1 MTEDMAGGTIRTAA
15 HEGPPP
21 RYFIK
26 RRQRDTAIHQIGES
40 ITVTNDLTRGNPAKQ
55 ILFFTIPL
63 LIGNLFQQF
72 YSMADTMIV
81 GRTIGVD
88 ALAAV
93 GATGSLSFLI
103 IGFSQGLTSGFAVIT
118 AQRFGAGDM
127 DGVRKSVTSGIL
139 LSAGITVILTAVSVP
154 LARPV
159 LRLMQT
165 PDNILDDAYAY
176 IVVIFAGIGAS
187 VMFNL
192 LSNIIRALGDSRTP
206 LLFLAVACVLNVGL
220 DFALILWCSM
230 GVAGAAVATV
240 ISQVVSGG
248 LCMLYMI
255 RRFPVLRLR
264 KRDWI
269 PERKM
274 LWNDARVGLPMGF
287 QMSIIAI
294 GSMILQIALNRL
306 GSTAIAG
313 FIAAQKI
320 DQLANQPMMSFGIT
334 MATYA
339 AQNYGA
345 GNMRRIRTGVRQC
358 ILMSVGFSIVSG
370 VVLILAAKPLA
381 GLFVGA
387 DQPEV
392 PGYVQTYLLL
402 NASMYFLLALLF
414 IFRYTLQGL
423 GKSLFPT
430 IAGVAELL
438 MRTLAAVVL
447 ANIWGY
453 AGVCLSNPIAWLG
466 ALVPLTTAYVL
477 TIRRLVR
484 GTDGIP
490 PSVLPKEAAQME
502 EPAGGVPSP

>member
-1 MTEDMAGGTIRTAA
+1 M
-15 HEGPPP
+15 
-21 RYFIK
+21 
-26 RRQRDTAIHQIGES
+26 
-40 ITVTNDLTRGNPAKQ
+40 TNDLTRGSPAKQ

-81 GRTIGVD
+81 GRTIGVE

-93 GATGSLSFLI
+93 GATGSISFLI

-139 LSAGITVILTAVSVP
+139 LGAGITVILTAVSVP

-159 LRLMQT
+159 LELMQT
-165 PDNILDDAYAY
+165 PEDILDDAHAY
-176 IVVIFAGIGAS
+176 IAVIFAGIGAS

-206 LLFLAVACVLNVGL
+206 LLFLAAACVLNIGL
-220 DFALILWCSM
+220 DFVLILWCSM
-230 GVAGAAVATV
+230 VAGAAVATV
-240 ISQVVSGG
+240 FSQLVSGG
-248 LCMLYMI
+248 LCLLYMF
-255 RRFPVLRLR
+255 RRFPVLRLQR
-264 KRDWI
+264 RDWI
-269 PERKM
+269 PERRM
-274 LWNDARVGLPMGF
+274 LLNESRVGLPMGF

-294 GSMILQIALNRL
+294 GAMILQIALNRL

-345 GNMRRIRTGVRQC
+345 GNMRRIRAGVRRC
-358 ILMSVGFSIVSG
+358 ILMSVGFSIVCG
-370 VVLILAAKPLA
+370 GALILAAKPMA

-392 PGYVQTYLLL
+392 LDYVQTYLLL
-402 NASMYFLLALLF
+402 NASLYFLLALLF

-438 MRTLAAVVL
+438 MRTLAALVL

-453 AGVCLSNPIAWLG
+453 AGVCLSNPIAWFG
-466 ALVPLTTAYVL
+466 ALIPLTTAYVL
-477 TIRRLVR
+477 TIRRLPDTEGLAAPAV
-484 GTDGIP
+484 P
-490 PSVLPKEAAQME
+490 EA
-502 EPAGGVPSP
+502 EPAAD

>member
-1 MTEDMAGGTIRTAA
+1 M
-15 HEGPPP
+15 
-21 RYFIK
+21 
-26 RRQRDTAIHQIGES
+26 
-40 ITVTNDLTRGNPAKQ
+40 TNDLTRGSPAKQ

-81 GRTIGVD
+81 GRTIGVE

-93 GATGSLSFLI
+93 EATGSISFLI

-139 LSAGITVILTAVSVP
+139 LGAGITVILTAVSVP

-159 LRLMQT
+159 LELMQT
-165 PDNILDDAYAY
+165 PEDILDDAHAY
-176 IVVIFAGIGAS
+176 IAVIFAGIGAS

-206 LLFLAVACVLNVGL
+206 LLFLAAACVLNIGL
-220 DFALILWCSM
+220 DFVLILWCSM

-240 ISQVVSGG
+240 FSQLVSGG
-248 LCMLYMI
+248 LCLLYMF
-255 RRFPVLRLR
+255 RRFPVLRLQR
-264 KRDWI
+264 RDWI
-269 PERKM
+269 PERRM
-274 LWNDARVGLPMGF
+274 LLNESRVGLPMGF

-294 GSMILQIALNRL
+294 GAMILQIALNRL

-345 GNMRRIRTGVRQC
+345 GNMRRIRAGVRRC
-358 ILMSVGFSIVSG
+358 ILMSVGFSIVCG
-370 VVLILAAKPLA
+370 GALILAAKPMA

-392 PGYVQTYLLL
+392 LDYVQTYLLL
-402 NASMYFLLALLF
+402 NASLYFLLALLF

-438 MRTLAAVVL
+438 MRTLAALVL

-453 AGVCLSNPIAWLG
+453 AGVCLSNPIAWFG
-466 ALVPLTTAYVL
+466 ALIPLTTAYVL
-477 TIRRLVR
+477 TIRRLPDTEGLAAPAV
-484 GTDGIP
+484 P
-490 PSVLPKEAAQME
+490 EA
-502 EPAGGVPSP
+502 EPAAD

>member
-1 MTEDMAGGTIRTAA
+1 
-15 HEGPPP
+15 
-21 RYFIK
+21 
-26 RRQRDTAIHQIGES
+26 
-40 ITVTNDLTRGNPAKQ
+40 
-55 ILFFTIPL
+55 
-63 LIGNLFQQF
+63 
-72 YSMADTMIV
+72 MIV
-81 GRTIGVD
+81 GRTIGVE

-93 GATGSLSFLI
+93 GATGSISFLI

-139 LSAGITVILTAVSVP
+139 LGAGITVILTAVSVP

-159 LRLMQT
+159 LELMQT
-165 PDNILDDAYAY
+165 PEDILDDAHAY
-176 IVVIFAGIGAS
+176 IAVIFAGIGAS

-206 LLFLAVACVLNVGL
+206 LLFLAAACVLNIGL
-220 DFALILWCSM
+220 DFVLILWCSM

-240 ISQVVSGG
+240 FSQLVSGG
-248 LCMLYMI
+248 LCLLYMF
-255 RRFPVLRLR
+255 RRFPVLRLQR
-264 KRDWI
+264 RDWI
-269 PERKM
+269 PERRM
-274 LWNDARVGLPMGF
+274 LLNESRVGLPMGF

-294 GSMILQIALNRL
+294 GAMILQIALNRL

-345 GNMRRIRTGVRQC
+345 GNMRRIRAGVRRC
-358 ILMSVGFSIVSG
+358 ILMSVGFSIVCG
-370 VVLILAAKPLA
+370 GALILAAKPMA

-392 PGYVQTYLLL
+392 LDYVQTYLLL
-402 NASMYFLLALLF
+402 NASLYFLLALLF

-438 MRTLAAVVL
+438 MRTLAALVL

-453 AGVCLSNPIAWLG
+453 AGVCLSNPIAWFG
-466 ALVPLTTAYVL
+466 ALIPLTTAYVL
-477 TIRRLVR
+477 TIRRLPDTEGLAAPAV
-484 GTDGIP
+484 P
-490 PSVLPKEAAQME
+490 EA
-502 EPAGGVPSP
+502 EPAAD

>member
-1 MTEDMAGGTIRTAA
+1 M
-15 HEGPPP
+15 
-21 RYFIK
+21 
-26 RRQRDTAIHQIGES
+26 
-40 ITVTNDLTRGNPAKQ
+40 TNDLTRGSPAKQ

-81 GRTIGVD
+81 GRTIGVE
-88 ALAAV
+88 ALAAG
-93 GATGSLSFLI
+93 GATGSISFLI

-139 LSAGITVILTAVSVP
+139 LGAGITVILTAVSVP

-159 LRLMQT
+159 LELMQT
-165 PDNILDDAYAY
+165 PEDILDDAHAY
-176 IVVIFAGIGAS
+176 IAVIFAGIGAS

-206 LLFLAVACVLNVGL
+206 LLFLAAACVLNIGL
-220 DFALILWCSM
+220 DFVLILWCSM

-240 ISQVVSGG
+240 FSQLVSGG
-248 LCMLYMI
+248 LCLLYMF
-255 RRFPVLRLR
+255 RRFPVLRLQR
-264 KRDWI
+264 RDWI
-269 PERKM
+269 PERRM
-274 LWNDARVGLPMGF
+274 LLNESRVGLPMGF

-294 GSMILQIALNRL
+294 GAMILQIALNRL

-345 GNMRRIRTGVRQC
+345 GNMRRIRAGVRRC
-358 ILMSVGFSIVSG
+358 ILMSVGFSIVCG
-370 VVLILAAKPLA
+370 GALILAAKPMA

-392 PGYVQTYLLL
+392 LDYVQTYLLL
-402 NASMYFLLALLF
+402 NASLYFLLALLF

-438 MRTLAAVVL
+438 MRTLAALVL

-453 AGVCLSNPIAWLG
+453 AGVCLSNPIAWFG
-466 ALVPLTTAYVL
+466 ALIPLTTAYVL
-477 TIRRLVR
+477 TIRRLPDTEGLAAPAV
-484 GTDGIP
+484 P
-490 PSVLPKEAAQME
+490 EA
-502 EPAGGVPSP
+502 EPAAD

>member
-1 MTEDMAGGTIRTAA
+1 M
-15 HEGPPP
+15 
-21 RYFIK
+21 
-26 RRQRDTAIHQIGES
+26 
-40 ITVTNDLTRGNPAKQ
+40 TNDLTRGSPAKQ

-72 YSMADTMIV
+72 YSMADIMIV
-81 GRTIGVD
+81 GRTIGVE

-93 GATGSLSFLI
+93 GATGSISFLI

-139 LSAGITVILTAVSVP
+139 LGAGITVILTAVSVP

-159 LRLMQT
+159 LELMQT
-165 PDNILDDAYAY
+165 PEDILDDAHAY
-176 IVVIFAGIGAS
+176 IAVIFAGIGAS

-206 LLFLAVACVLNVGL
+206 LLFLAAACVLNIGL
-220 DFALILWCSM
+220 DFVLILWCSM

-240 ISQVVSGG
+240 FSQLVSGG
-248 LCMLYMI
+248 LCLLYMF
-255 RRFPVLRLR
+255 RRFPVLRLQR
-264 KRDWI
+264 RDWI
-269 PERKM
+269 PERRM
-274 LWNDARVGLPMGF
+274 LLNESRVGLPMGF

-294 GSMILQIALNRL
+294 GAMILQIALNRL

-345 GNMRRIRTGVRQC
+345 GNMRRIRAGVRRC
-358 ILMSVGFSIVSG
+358 ILMSVGFSIVCG
-370 VVLILAAKPLA
+370 GALILAAKPMA

-392 PGYVQTYLLL
+392 LDYVQTYLLL
-402 NASMYFLLALLF
+402 NASLYFLLALLF

-438 MRTLAAVVL
+438 MRTLAALVL

-453 AGVCLSNPIAWLG
+453 AGVCLSNPIAWFG
-466 ALVPLTTAYVL
+466 ALIPLTTAYVL
-477 TIRRLVR
+477 TIRRLPDTEGLAAPAV
-484 GTDGIP
+484 P
-490 PSVLPKEAAQME
+490 EA
-502 EPAGGVPSP
+502 EPAAD

>member
-1 MTEDMAGGTIRTAA
+1 M
-15 HEGPPP
+15 
-21 RYFIK
+21 
-26 RRQRDTAIHQIGES
+26 
-40 ITVTNDLTRGNPAKQ
+40 TNDLTRGSPAKQ

-81 GRTIGVD
+81 GRTIGVE

-93 GATGSLSFLI
+93 GATGSISFLI

-139 LSAGITVILTAVSVP
+139 LGAGITVILTAVSVP

-159 LRLMQT
+159 LELMQT
-165 PDNILDDAYAY
+165 PEDILDDAHAY
-176 IVVIFAGIGAS
+176 IAVIFAGIGAS

-206 LLFLAVACVLNVGL
+206 LLFLAAACVLNIGL
-220 DFALILWCSM
+220 DFVLILWCSM

-240 ISQVVSGG
+240 FSQLVSGG
-248 LCMLYMI
+248 LCLLYMF
-255 RRFPVLRLR
+255 RRFPVLRLQR
-264 KRDWI
+264 RDWI
-269 PERKM
+269 PERRM
-274 LWNDARVGLPMGF
+274 LLNESRVGLPMGF

-294 GSMILQIALNRL
+294 GAMILQIALNRL

-345 GNMRRIRTGVRQC
+345 GNMRRIRAGVRRC
-358 ILMSVGFSIVSG
+358 ILMSVGFSIVCG
-370 VVLILAAKPLA
+370 GALILAAKPMA

-392 PGYVQTYLLL
+392 LDYVQTYLLL
-402 NASMYFLLALLF
+402 NTSLYFLLALLF

-438 MRTLAAVVL
+438 MRTLAALVL

-453 AGVCLSNPIAWLG
+453 AGVCLSNPIAWFG
-466 ALVPLTTAYVL
+466 ALIPLTTAYVL
-477 TIRRLVR
+477 TIRRLPDTEGLAAPAV
-484 GTDGIP
+484 P
-490 PSVLPKEAAQME
+490 EA
-502 EPAGGVPSP
+502 EPAAD

>member
-1 MTEDMAGGTIRTAA
+1 M
-15 HEGPPP
+15 
-21 RYFIK
+21 
-26 RRQRDTAIHQIGES
+26 
-40 ITVTNDLTRGNPAKQ
+40 TNDLTRGSPAKQ

-81 GRTIGVD
+81 GRTIGVE

-93 GATGSLSFLI
+93 GATGSISFLI

-139 LSAGITVILTAVSVP
+139 LGAGITVILTAVSVP

-159 LRLMQT
+159 LELMQT
-165 PDNILDDAYAY
+165 PEDILDDAHTY
-176 IVVIFAGIGAS
+176 IAVIFAGIGAS

-206 LLFLAVACVLNVGL
+206 LLFLAAACVLNIGL
-220 DFALILWCSM
+220 DFVLILWCSM

-240 ISQVVSGG
+240 FSQLVSGG
-248 LCMLYMI
+248 LCLLYMF
-255 RRFPVLRLR
+255 RRFPVLRLQR
-264 KRDWI
+264 RDWI
-269 PERKM
+269 PERRM
-274 LWNDARVGLPMGF
+274 LLNESRVGLPMGF

-294 GSMILQIALNRL
+294 GAMILQIALNRL

-345 GNMRRIRTGVRQC
+345 GNMRRIRAGVRRC
-358 ILMSVGFSIVSG
+358 ILMSVGFSIVCG
-370 VVLILAAKPLA
+370 GALILAAKPMA

-392 PGYVQTYLLL
+392 LDYVQTYLLL
-402 NASMYFLLALLF
+402 NASLYFLLALLF

-438 MRTLAAVVL
+438 MRTLAALVL

-453 AGVCLSNPIAWLG
+453 AGVCLSNPIAWFG
-466 ALVPLTTAYVL
+466 ALIPLTTAYVL
-477 TIRRLVR
+477 TIRRLPDTEGLAAPAV
-484 GTDGIP
+484 P
-490 PSVLPKEAAQME
+490 EA
-502 EPAGGVPSP
+502 EPAAD

>member
-1 MTEDMAGGTIRTAA
+1 M
-15 HEGPPP
+15 
-21 RYFIK
+21 
-26 RRQRDTAIHQIGES
+26 
-40 ITVTNDLTRGNPAKQ
+40 TNDLTRGSPAKQ

-81 GRTIGVD
+81 GRTIGVE

-93 GATGSLSFLI
+93 GATGSISFLI

-139 LSAGITVILTAVSVP
+139 LGAGITVILTAVSVP

-159 LRLMQT
+159 LELMQT
-165 PDNILDDAYAY
+165 PEDILDDAHAY
-176 IVVIFAGIGAS
+176 IAVIFAGIGAS

-206 LLFLAVACVLNVGL
+206 LLFLAAACVLNIGL
-220 DFALILWCSM
+220 DFVLILWCSM

-240 ISQVVSGG
+240 FSQLVSGG
-248 LCMLYMI
+248 LCLLYMF
-255 RRFPVLRLR
+255 RRFPGLRLQR
-264 KRDWI
+264 RDWI
-269 PERKM
+269 PERRM
-274 LWNDARVGLPMGF
+274 LLNESRVGLPMGF

-294 GSMILQIALNRL
+294 GAMILQIALNRL

-345 GNMRRIRTGVRQC
+345 GNMRRIRAGVRRC
-358 ILMSVGFSIVSG
+358 ILMSVGFSIVCG
-370 VVLILAAKPLA
+370 GALILAAKPMA

-392 PGYVQTYLLL
+392 LDYVQIYLLL
-402 NASMYFLLALLF
+402 NASLYFLLALLF

-438 MRTLAAVVL
+438 MRTLAALVL

-453 AGVCLSNPIAWLG
+453 AGVCLSNPIAWFG
-466 ALVPLTTAYVL
+466 ALIPLTTAYVL
-477 TIRRLVR
+477 TIRRLPDTEGLAAPAV
-484 GTDGIP
+484 P
-490 PSVLPKEAAQME
+490 EA
-502 EPAGGVPSP
+502 EPAAD

>member
-1 MTEDMAGGTIRTAA
+1 M
-15 HEGPPP
+15 
-21 RYFIK
+21 
-26 RRQRDTAIHQIGES
+26 
-40 ITVTNDLTRGNPAKQ
+40 TNDLTRGSPAKQ

-81 GRTIGVD
+81 GRTIGVE

-93 GATGSLSFLI
+93 GATGSISFLI

-139 LSAGITVILTAVSVP
+139 LGAGITVILTAVSVP

-159 LRLMQT
+159 LELMQT
-165 PDNILDDAYAY
+165 PEDILDDAHAY
-176 IVVIFAGIGAS
+176 IAVIFAGIGAS

-206 LLFLAVACVLNVGL
+206 LLFLAAACVLNIGL
-220 DFALILWCSM
+220 DFVLILWCSM

-240 ISQVVSGG
+240 FSQLVSGG
-248 LCMLYMI
+248 LCLLYMF
-255 RRFPVLRLR
+255 RRFPVLRLQR
-264 KRDWI
+264 RDWI
-269 PERKM
+269 PERRM
-274 LWNDARVGLPMGF
+274 LLNESRVGLPMGF

-294 GSMILQIALNRL
+294 GAMILQIALNRL

-345 GNMRRIRTGVRQC
+345 GNMRRIRAGVRRC
-358 ILMSVGFSIVSG
+358 ILMSVGFSIVCCG
-370 VVLILAAKPLA
+370 ALILAAKPMA

-392 PGYVQTYLLL
+392 LDYVQTYLLL
-402 NASMYFLLALLF
+402 NASLYFLLALLF

-438 MRTLAAVVL
+438 MRTLAALVL

-453 AGVCLSNPIAWLG
+453 AGVCLSNPIAWFG
-466 ALVPLTTAYVL
+466 ALIPLTTAYVL
-477 TIRRLVR
+477 TIRRLPDTEGLAAPAV
-484 GTDGIP
+484 P
-490 PSVLPKEAAQME
+490 EA
-502 EPAGGVPSP
+502 EPAAD

>member
-1 MTEDMAGGTIRTAA
+1 M
-15 HEGPPP
+15 
-21 RYFIK
+21 
-26 RRQRDTAIHQIGES
+26 
-40 ITVTNDLTRGNPAKQ
+40 TNDLTRGSPAKQ

-81 GRTIGVD
+81 GRTIGVE

-93 GATGSLSFLI
+93 GATGSISFLI

-139 LSAGITVILTAVSVP
+139 LGAGITVILTAVSVP

-159 LRLMQT
+159 LELMQT
-165 PDNILDDAYAY
+165 PEDILDDAHAY
-176 IVVIFAGIGAS
+176 IAVIFAGIGAS

-206 LLFLAVACVLNVGL
+206 LLFLAAACVLNIGL
-220 DFALILWCSM
+220 DFVLILWCSM

-240 ISQVVSGG
+240 FSQLVSGG
-248 LCMLYMI
+248 LCLLYMF
-255 RRFPVLRLR
+255 RRFPVLRLQR
-264 KRDWI
+264 RDWI
-269 PERKM
+269 PERRM
-274 LWNDARVGLPMGF
+274 LLNESRVGLPMGF

-294 GSMILQIALNRL
+294 GAMILQIALNRL

-345 GNMRRIRTGVRQC
+345 GNMRRIRAGVRRC
-358 ILMSVGFSIVSG
+358 ILMSVGFSIVCG
-370 VVLILAAKPLA
+370 GALILAAKPMA

-392 PGYVQTYLLL
+392 LDYVQTYLLL
-402 NASMYFLLALLF
+402 NASLYFLLALLF

-438 MRTLAAVVL
+438 MRTLAALVL

-453 AGVCLSNPIAWLG
+453 AGVCLSNPIAWFG
-466 ALVPLTTAYVL
+466 ALIPLTTAYVL
-477 TIRRLVR
+477 TIRRLPDTEGLAAPAV
-484 GTDGIP
+484 P
-490 PSVLPKEAAQME
+490 EA
-502 EPAGGVPSP
+502 EPAAD

>member
-1 MTEDMAGGTIRTAA
+1 
-15 HEGPPP
+15 
-21 RYFIK
+21 
-26 RRQRDTAIHQIGES
+26 
-40 ITVTNDLTRGNPAKQ
+40 
-55 ILFFTIPL
+55 
-63 LIGNLFQQF
+63 
-72 YSMADTMIV
+72 MADTMIV
-81 GRTIGVD
+81 GRTIGVE

-93 GATGSLSFLI
+93 GATGSISFLI

-139 LSAGITVILTAVSVP
+139 LGAGITVILTAVSVP

-159 LRLMQT
+159 LELMQT
-165 PDNILDDAYAY
+165 PEDILDDAHAY
-176 IVVIFAGIGAS
+176 IAVIFAGIGAS

-206 LLFLAVACVLNVGL
+206 LLFLAAACVLNIGL
-220 DFALILWCSM
+220 DFVLILWCSM

-240 ISQVVSGG
+240 FSQLVSGG
-248 LCMLYMI
+248 LCLLYMF
-255 RRFPVLRLR
+255 RRFPVLRLQR
-264 KRDWI
+264 RDWI
-269 PERKM
+269 PERRM
-274 LWNDARVGLPMGF
+274 LLNESRVGLPMGF

-294 GSMILQIALNRL
+294 GAMILQIALNRL

-345 GNMRRIRTGVRQC
+345 GNMRRIRAGVRRC
-358 ILMSVGFSIVSG
+358 ILMSVGFSIVCG
-370 VVLILAAKPLA
+370 GALILAAKPMA

-392 PGYVQTYLLL
+392 LDYVQTYLLL
-402 NASMYFLLALLF
+402 NASLYFLLALLF

-438 MRTLAAVVL
+438 MRTLAALVL

-453 AGVCLSNPIAWLG
+453 AGVCLSNPIAWFG
-466 ALVPLTTAYVL
+466 ALIPLTTAYVL
-477 TIRRLVR
+477 TIRRLPDTEGLAAPAV
-484 GTDGIP
+484 P
-490 PSVLPKEAAQME
+490 EA
-502 EPAGGVPSP
+502 EPAAD

>member
-1 MTEDMAGGTIRTAA
+1 M
-15 HEGPPP
+15 
-21 RYFIK
+21 
-26 RRQRDTAIHQIGES
+26 
-40 ITVTNDLTRGNPAKQ
+40 TNDLTRGSPAKQ

-81 GRTIGVD
+81 GRTIGVE

-93 GATGSLSFLI
+93 GTTGSISFLI

-139 LSAGITVILTAVSVP
+139 LGAGITVILTAVSVP

-159 LRLMQT
+159 LELMQT
-165 PDNILDDAYAY
+165 PEDILDDAHAY
-176 IVVIFAGIGAS
+176 IAVIFAGIGAS

-206 LLFLAVACVLNVGL
+206 LLFLAAACVLNIGL
-220 DFALILWCSM
+220 DFVLILWCSM

-240 ISQVVSGG
+240 FSQLVSGG
-248 LCMLYMI
+248 LCLLYMF
-255 RRFPVLRLR
+255 RRFPVLRLQR
-264 KRDWI
+264 RDWI
-269 PERKM
+269 PERRM
-274 LWNDARVGLPMGF
+274 LLNESRVGLPMGF

-294 GSMILQIALNRL
+294 GAMILQIALNRL

-345 GNMRRIRTGVRQC
+345 GNMRRIRAGVRRC
-358 ILMSVGFSIVSG
+358 ILMSVGFSIVCG
-370 VVLILAAKPLA
+370 GALILAAKPMA

-392 PGYVQTYLLL
+392 LDYVQTYLLL
-402 NASMYFLLALLF
+402 NASLYFLLALLF

-438 MRTLAAVVL
+438 MRTLAALVL

-453 AGVCLSNPIAWLG
+453 AGVCLSNPIAWFG
-466 ALVPLTTAYVL
+466 ALIPLTTAYVL
-477 TIRRLVR
+477 TIRRLPDTEGLAAPAV
-484 GTDGIP
+484 P
-490 PSVLPKEAAQME
+490 EA
-502 EPAGGVPSP
+502 EPAAD

>member
-1 MTEDMAGGTIRTAA
+1 M
-15 HEGPPP
+15 
-21 RYFIK
+21 
-26 RRQRDTAIHQIGES
+26 
-40 ITVTNDLTRGNPAKQ
+40 TNDLTRGSPAKQ

-72 YSMADTMIV
+72 YSKADTMIV
-81 GRTIGVD
+81 GRTIGVE

-93 GATGSLSFLI
+93 GATGSISFLI

-139 LSAGITVILTAVSVP
+139 LGAGITVILTAVSVP

-159 LRLMQT
+159 LELMQT
-165 PDNILDDAYAY
+165 PEDILDDAHAY
-176 IVVIFAGIGAS
+176 IAVIFAGIGAS

-206 LLFLAVACVLNVGL
+206 LLFLAAACVLNIGL
-220 DFALILWCSM
+220 DFVLILWCSM

-240 ISQVVSGG
+240 FSQLVSGG
-248 LCMLYMI
+248 LCLLYMF
-255 RRFPVLRLR
+255 RRFPVLRLQR
-264 KRDWI
+264 RDWI
-269 PERKM
+269 PERRM
-274 LWNDARVGLPMGF
+274 LLNESRVGLPMGF

-294 GSMILQIALNRL
+294 GAMILQIALNRL

-345 GNMRRIRTGVRQC
+345 GNMRRIRAGVRRC
-358 ILMSVGFSIVSG
+358 ILMSVGFSIVCG
-370 VVLILAAKPLA
+370 GALILAAKPMA

-392 PGYVQTYLLL
+392 LDYVQTYLLL
-402 NASMYFLLALLF
+402 NASLYFLLALLF

-438 MRTLAAVVL
+438 MRTLAALVL

-453 AGVCLSNPIAWLG
+453 AGVCLSNPIAWFG
-466 ALVPLTTAYVL
+466 ALIPLTTAYVL
-477 TIRRLVR
+477 TIRRLPDTEGLAAPAV
-484 GTDGIP
+484 P
-490 PSVLPKEAAQME
+490 EA
-502 EPAGGVPSP
+502 EPAAD

>member
-1 MTEDMAGGTIRTAA
+1 M
-15 HEGPPP
+15 
-21 RYFIK
+21 
-26 RRQRDTAIHQIGES
+26 
-40 ITVTNDLTRGNPAKQ
+40 TNDLTRGSPAKQ

-81 GRTIGVD
+81 GRTIGVE

-93 GATGSLSFLI
+93 GATGSISFLI

-139 LSAGITVILTAVSVP
+139 LGAGITVILTAVSVP

-159 LRLMQT
+159 LELMQT
-165 PDNILDDAYAY
+165 PEDILDDAHAY
-176 IVVIFAGIGAS
+176 IAVIFAGIGAS

-206 LLFLAVACVLNVGL
+206 LLFLAAACVLNIGL
-220 DFALILWCSM
+220 DFVLILWCSM

-240 ISQVVSGG
+240 FSQLVSGG
-248 LCMLYMI
+248 LCLLYMF
-255 RRFPVLRLR
+255 RRFPVLRLQR
-264 KRDWI
+264 RDWI
-269 PERKM
+269 PERRM
-274 LWNDARVGLPMGF
+274 LLNESRVGLPMGF

-294 GSMILQIALNRL
+294 GAMILQIALNRL

-345 GNMRRIRTGVRQC
+345 GNMRRIRAGVRRC
-358 ILMSVGFSIVSG
+358 ILMSVGFSIVCG
-370 VVLILAAKPLA
+370 GALILAAKPMA

-392 PGYVQTYLLL
+392 LDYVQTYLLL
-402 NASMYFLLALLF
+402 NASLYFLLALLF

-438 MRTLAAVVL
+438 MRTLAALVL

-453 AGVCLSNPIAWLG
+453 AGVCLSNPIAWFG
-466 ALVPLTTAYVL
+466 ALIPLTTAYVL
-477 TIRRLVR
+477 TIRRLPDTEGLAAPAV
-484 GTDGIP
+484 P
-490 PSVLPKEAAQME
+490 EA
-502 EPAGGVPSP
+502 EPATD

>member
-1 MTEDMAGGTIRTAA
+1 M
-15 HEGPPP
+15 
-21 RYFIK
+21 
-26 RRQRDTAIHQIGES
+26 
-40 ITVTNDLTRGNPAKQ
+40 TNDLTRGSPAKQ

-81 GRTIGVD
+81 GRTIGVE

-93 GATGSLSFLI
+93 GATGSISFLI

-139 LSAGITVILTAVSVP
+139 LGAGITVILTAVSVP

-159 LRLMQT
+159 LELMQT
-165 PDNILDDAYAY
+165 PEDILDDAHAY
-176 IVVIFAGIGAS
+176 IAVIFAGIGAS

-206 LLFLAVACVLNVGL
+206 LLFLAAACVLNIGL
-220 DFALILWCSM
+220 DFVLILWCSM

-240 ISQVVSGG
+240 FSQLVSGG
-248 LCMLYMI
+248 LCLLYMF
-255 RRFPVLRLR
+255 RRFPVLRLQR
-264 KRDWI
+264 RDWI
-269 PERKM
+269 PERRM
-274 LWNDARVGLPMGF
+274 LLNESRVGLPMGF

-294 GSMILQIALNRL
+294 GAMILQIALNRL

-345 GNMRRIRTGVRQC
+345 GNMRRIRAGVRRC
-358 ILMSVGFSIVSG
+358 ILMSVGFSIVCG
-370 VVLILAAKPLA
+370 GALILAAKPMA

-392 PGYVQTYLLL
+392 LDYVQTYLLL
-402 NASMYFLLALLF
+402 NASLYFLLALLF

-423 GKSLFPT
+423 GKSLVPT

-438 MRTLAAVVL
+438 MRTLAALVL

-453 AGVCLSNPIAWLG
+453 AGVCLSNPIAWFG
-466 ALVPLTTAYVL
+466 ALIPLTTAYVL
-477 TIRRLVR
+477 TIRRLPDTEGLAAPAV
-484 GTDGIP
+484 P
-490 PSVLPKEAAQME
+490 EA
-502 EPAGGVPSP
+502 EPAAD

>member
-1 MTEDMAGGTIRTAA
+1 M
-15 HEGPPP
+15 
-21 RYFIK
+21 
-26 RRQRDTAIHQIGES
+26 
-40 ITVTNDLTRGNPAKQ
+40 TNDLTRGSPAKQ

-72 YSMADTMIV
+72 YGMADTMIV
-81 GRTIGVD
+81 GRTIGVE

-93 GATGSLSFLI
+93 GATGSISFLI

-139 LSAGITVILTAVSVP
+139 LGAGITVILTAVSVP

-159 LRLMQT
+159 LELMQT
-165 PDNILDDAYAY
+165 PEDILDDAHAY
-176 IVVIFAGIGAS
+176 IAVIFAGIGAS

-206 LLFLAVACVLNVGL
+206 LLFLAAACVLNIGL
-220 DFALILWCSM
+220 DFVLILWCSM

-240 ISQVVSGG
+240 FSQLVSGG
-248 LCMLYMI
+248 LCLLYMF
-255 RRFPVLRLR
+255 RRFPVLRLQR
-264 KRDWI
+264 RDWI
-269 PERKM
+269 PERRM
-274 LWNDARVGLPMGF
+274 LLNESRVGLPMGF

-294 GSMILQIALNRL
+294 GAMILQIALNRL

-345 GNMRRIRTGVRQC
+345 GNMRRIRAGVRRC
-358 ILMSVGFSIVSG
+358 ILMSVGFSIVCG
-370 VVLILAAKPLA
+370 GALILAAKPMA

-392 PGYVQTYLLL
+392 LDYVQTYLLL
-402 NASMYFLLALLF
+402 NASLYFLLALLF

-438 MRTLAAVVL
+438 MRTLAALVL

-453 AGVCLSNPIAWLG
+453 AGVCLSNPIAWFG
-466 ALVPLTTAYVL
+466 ALIPLTTAYVL
-477 TIRRLVR
+477 TIRRLPDTEGLAAPAV
-484 GTDGIP
+484 P
-490 PSVLPKEAAQME
+490 EA
-502 EPAGGVPSP
+502 EPAAD

>member
-1 MTEDMAGGTIRTAA
+1 M
-15 HEGPPP
+15 
-21 RYFIK
+21 
-26 RRQRDTAIHQIGES
+26 
-40 ITVTNDLTRGNPAKQ
+40 TNDLTRGSPAKQ

-81 GRTIGVD
+81 GRTIGVE

-93 GATGSLSFLI
+93 GATGSISFLI

-139 LSAGITVILTAVSVP
+139 LGAGITVILTAVSVP
-154 LARPV
+154 LARSV
-159 LRLMQT
+159 LELMQT
-165 PDNILDDAYAY
+165 PEDILDDAHAY
-176 IVVIFAGIGAS
+176 IAVIFAGIGAS

-206 LLFLAVACVLNVGL
+206 LLFLAAACVLNIGL
-220 DFALILWCSM
+220 DFVLILWCSM

-240 ISQVVSGG
+240 FSQLVSGG
-248 LCMLYMI
+248 LCLLYMF
-255 RRFPVLRLR
+255 RRFPVLRLQR
-264 KRDWI
+264 RDWI
-269 PERKM
+269 PERRM
-274 LWNDARVGLPMGF
+274 LLNESRVGLPMGF

-294 GSMILQIALNRL
+294 GAMILQIALNRL

-345 GNMRRIRTGVRQC
+345 GNMRRIRAGVRRC
-358 ILMSVGFSIVSG
+358 ILMSVGFSIVCG
-370 VVLILAAKPLA
+370 GALILAAKPMA

-392 PGYVQTYLLL
+392 LDYVQTYLLL
-402 NASMYFLLALLF
+402 NASLYFLLALLF

-438 MRTLAAVVL
+438 MRTLAALVL

-453 AGVCLSNPIAWLG
+453 AGVCLSNPIAWFG
-466 ALVPLTTAYVL
+466 ALIPLTTAYVL
-477 TIRRLVR
+477 TIRRLPDTEGLAAPAV
-484 GTDGIP
+484 P
-490 PSVLPKEAAQME
+490 EA
-502 EPAGGVPSP
+502 EPAAD

>member
-1 MTEDMAGGTIRTAA
+1 M
-15 HEGPPP
+15 
-21 RYFIK
+21 
-26 RRQRDTAIHQIGES
+26 
-40 ITVTNDLTRGNPAKQ
+40 TNDLTRGSPAKQ

-81 GRTIGVD
+81 GRTIGVE

-93 GATGSLSFLI
+93 GATGSISFLI

-139 LSAGITVILTAVSVP
+139 LGAGITVILTAVSVP

-159 LRLMQT
+159 LELMHT
-165 PDNILDDAYAY
+165 PEDILDDAHAY
-176 IVVIFAGIGAS
+176 IAVIFAGIGAS

-192 LSNIIRALGDSRTP
+192 LSNIIRALRDSRTP
-206 LLFLAVACVLNVGL
+206 LLFLAAACVLNIGL
-220 DFALILWCSM
+220 DFVLILWCWM

-240 ISQVVSGG
+240 FSQLVSGG
-248 LCMLYMI
+248 LCLLYMF
-255 RRFPVLRLR
+255 RRFPVLRLQR
-264 KRDWI
+264 RDWI
-269 PERKM
+269 PERRM
-274 LWNDARVGLPMGF
+274 LLNESRVGLPMGF

-294 GSMILQIALNRL
+294 GAMILQIALNRL

-345 GNMRRIRTGVRQC
+345 GNMRRIRAGVRRC
-358 ILMSVGFSIVSG
+358 ILMSVGFSIVCG
-370 VVLILAAKPLA
+370 GALILAAKPMA

-392 PGYVQTYLLL
+392 LDYVQTYLLL
-402 NASMYFLLALLF
+402 NASLYFLLALLF

-438 MRTLAAVVL
+438 MRTLAALVL

-453 AGVCLSNPIAWLG
+453 AGVCLSNPIAWFG
-466 ALVPLTTAYVL
+466 ALIPLTTAYVL
-477 TIRRLVR
+477 TIRRLPDTEGLAAPAV
-484 GTDGIP
+484 P
-490 PSVLPKEAAQME
+490 EA
-502 EPAGGVPSP
+502 EPAAD

>member
-1 MTEDMAGGTIRTAA
+1 M
-15 HEGPPP
+15 
-21 RYFIK
+21 
-26 RRQRDTAIHQIGES
+26 
-40 ITVTNDLTRGNPAKQ
+40 TNDLTRGSPAKQ

-81 GRTIGVD
+81 GRTIGVE

-93 GATGSLSFLI
+93 GATGSISFLI
-103 IGFSQGLTSGFAVIT
+103 IGFSQGLTSGFAVTT

-139 LSAGITVILTAVSVP
+139 LGAGITVILTAVSVP

-159 LRLMQT
+159 LELMQT
-165 PDNILDDAYAY
+165 PEDILDDAHAY
-176 IVVIFAGIGAS
+176 IAVIFAGIGAS

-206 LLFLAVACVLNVGL
+206 LLFLAAACVLNIGL
-220 DFALILWCSM
+220 DFVLILWCSM

-240 ISQVVSGG
+240 FSQLVSGG
-248 LCMLYMI
+248 LCLLYMF
-255 RRFPVLRLR
+255 RRFPVLRLQR
-264 KRDWI
+264 RDWI
-269 PERKM
+269 PERRM
-274 LWNDARVGLPMGF
+274 LLNESRVGLPMGF

-294 GSMILQIALNRL
+294 GAMILQIALNRL

-345 GNMRRIRTGVRQC
+345 GNMRRIRAGVRRC
-358 ILMSVGFSIVSG
+358 ILMSVGFSIVCG
-370 VVLILAAKPLA
+370 GALILAAKPMA

-392 PGYVQTYLLL
+392 LDYVQTYLLL
-402 NASMYFLLALLF
+402 NASLYFLLALLF

-438 MRTLAAVVL
+438 MRTLAALVL

-453 AGVCLSNPIAWLG
+453 AGVCLSNPIAWFG
-466 ALVPLTTAYVL
+466 ALIPLTTAYVL
-477 TIRRLVR
+477 TIRRLPDTEGLAAPAV
-484 GTDGIP
+484 P
-490 PSVLPKEAAQME
+490 EA
-502 EPAGGVPSP
+502 EPAAD

>member
-1 MTEDMAGGTIRTAA
+1 M
-15 HEGPPP
+15 
-21 RYFIK
+21 
-26 RRQRDTAIHQIGES
+26 
-40 ITVTNDLTRGNPAKQ
+40 TNDLTRGSPAKQ

-81 GRTIGVD
+81 GRTIGVE

-93 GATGSLSFLI
+93 GATGSISFLI
-103 IGFSQGLTSGFAVIT
+103 IGCSQGLTSGFAVIT

-139 LSAGITVILTAVSVP
+139 LGAGITVILTAVSVP

-159 LRLMQT
+159 LELMQT
-165 PDNILDDAYAY
+165 PEDILDDAHAY
-176 IVVIFAGIGAS
+176 IAVIFAGIGAS

-206 LLFLAVACVLNVGL
+206 LLFLAAACVLNIGL
-220 DFALILWCSM
+220 DFVLILWCSM

-240 ISQVVSGG
+240 FSQLVSGG
-248 LCMLYMI
+248 LCLLYMF
-255 RRFPVLRLR
+255 RRFPVLRLQR
-264 KRDWI
+264 RDWI
-269 PERKM
+269 PERRM
-274 LWNDARVGLPMGF
+274 LLNESRVGLPMGF

-294 GSMILQIALNRL
+294 GAMILQIALNRL

-345 GNMRRIRTGVRQC
+345 GNMRRIRAGVRRC
-358 ILMSVGFSIVSG
+358 ILMSVGFSIVCG
-370 VVLILAAKPLA
+370 GALILAAKPMA

-392 PGYVQTYLLL
+392 LDYVQTYLLL
-402 NASMYFLLALLF
+402 NASLYFLLALLF

-438 MRTLAAVVL
+438 MRTLAALVL

-453 AGVCLSNPIAWLG
+453 AGVCLSNPIAWFG
-466 ALVPLTTAYVL
+466 ALIPLTTAYVL
-477 TIRRLVR
+477 TIRRLPDTEGLAAPAV
-484 GTDGIP
+484 P
-490 PSVLPKEAAQME
+490 EA
-502 EPAGGVPSP
+502 EPAAD

>member
-1 MTEDMAGGTIRTAA
+1 M
-15 HEGPPP
+15 
-21 RYFIK
+21 
-26 RRQRDTAIHQIGES
+26 
-40 ITVTNDLTRGNPAKQ
+40 TNDLTRGSPAKQ

-72 YSMADTMIV
+72 YSIADTMIV
-81 GRTIGVD
+81 GRTIGVE

-93 GATGSLSFLI
+93 GATGSISFLI

-139 LSAGITVILTAVSVP
+139 LGAGITVILTAVSVP

-159 LRLMQT
+159 LELMQT
-165 PDNILDDAYAY
+165 PEDILDDAHAY
-176 IVVIFAGIGAS
+176 IAVIFAGIGAS

-206 LLFLAVACVLNVGL
+206 LLFLAAACVLNIGL
-220 DFALILWCSM
+220 DFVLILWCSM

-240 ISQVVSGG
+240 FSQLVSGG
-248 LCMLYMI
+248 LCLLYMF
-255 RRFPVLRLR
+255 RRFPVLRLQR
-264 KRDWI
+264 RDWI
-269 PERKM
+269 PERRM
-274 LWNDARVGLPMGF
+274 LLNESRVGLPMGF

-294 GSMILQIALNRL
+294 GAMILQIALNRL

-345 GNMRRIRTGVRQC
+345 GNMRRIRAGVRRC
-358 ILMSVGFSIVSG
+358 ILMSVGFSIVCG
-370 VVLILAAKPLA
+370 GALILAAKPMA

-392 PGYVQTYLLL
+392 LDYVQTYLLL
-402 NASMYFLLALLF
+402 NASLYFLLALLF

-438 MRTLAAVVL
+438 MRTLAALVL

-453 AGVCLSNPIAWLG
+453 AGVCLSNPIAWFG
-466 ALVPLTTAYVL
+466 ALIPLTTAYVL
-477 TIRRLVR
+477 TIRRLPDTEGLAAPAV
-484 GTDGIP
+484 P
-490 PSVLPKEAAQME
+490 EA
-502 EPAGGVPSP
+502 EPAAD

>member
-1 MTEDMAGGTIRTAA
+1 M
-15 HEGPPP
+15 
-21 RYFIK
+21 
-26 RRQRDTAIHQIGES
+26 
-40 ITVTNDLTRGNPAKQ
+40 TNDLTRGSPAKQ

-81 GRTIGVD
+81 GRTIGVE

-93 GATGSLSFLI
+93 GATGSISFLI

-139 LSAGITVILTAVSVP
+139 LGAGITVILTAVSVP

-159 LRLMQT
+159 LELMQT
-165 PDNILDDAYAY
+165 PEDILDDAHAY
-176 IVVIFAGIGAS
+176 IAVIFAGIGAS

-206 LLFLAVACVLNVGL
+206 LLFLAAACVLNIGL
-220 DFALILWCSM
+220 DFVLILWCSM

-240 ISQVVSGG
+240 FSQLVSGG
-248 LCMLYMI
+248 LCLLYMV
-255 RRFPVLRLR
+255 RRFPVLRLQR
-264 KRDWI
+264 RDWI
-269 PERKM
+269 PERRM
-274 LWNDARVGLPMGF
+274 LLNESRVGLPMGF

-294 GSMILQIALNRL
+294 GAMILQIALNRL

-345 GNMRRIRTGVRQC
+345 GNMRRIRAGVRRC
-358 ILMSVGFSIVSG
+358 ILMSVGFSIVCG
-370 VVLILAAKPLA
+370 GALILAAKPMA

-392 PGYVQTYLLL
+392 LDYVQTYLLL
-402 NASMYFLLALLF
+402 NASLYFLLALLF

-423 GKSLFPT
+423 GKSLCPT

-438 MRTLAAVVL
+438 MRTLAALVL

-453 AGVCLSNPIAWLG
+453 AGVCLSNPIAWFG
-466 ALVPLTTAYVL
+466 ALIPLTTAYVL
-477 TIRRLVR
+477 TIRRLPDTEGLAAPAV
-484 GTDGIP
+484 P
-490 PSVLPKEAAQME
+490 EA
-502 EPAGGVPSP
+502 EPAAD